1 MYYEVKGY
9 NAVKAVQGLYTD
21 VAYNKSEK
29 NELIRQ
35 YKGYLQ
41 NKEIDMFKV
50 ESYLNDGEL
59 KGVVAYA

>member
-9 NAVKAVQGLYTD
+9 SAIKELSGLYTD

-50 ESYLNDGEL
+50 VSYLNDGEL
-59 KGVVAYA
+59 KGIVTYA